1 LQQGAKLV
9 QRVED
14 IVVELDLPCSK
25 SPKTNNVAPR
35 EDNLDVEPDALTLLS
50 YLEPYPSAREILLV
64 KSGFS
69 PARVSELL
77 LLLELDGLIEMLP
90 GDKLRKISR

>member
-14 IVVELDLPCSK
+14 IVVELDLPSSNSHGAK
-25 SPKTNNVAPR
+25 NSAKAEENV
-35 EDNLDVEPDALTLLS
+35 DIEPDALALLA
-50 YLEPYPSAREILLV
+50 YIDPYPLMRDALLE
-64 KSGFS
+64 KSGLS
-69 PARVSELL
+69 PARMSELL

-90 GDKLRKISR
+90 GDKLRKISA